1 MMSDLV
7 QSDSKSTRVARVLGI
22 LAMIAVLL
30 FALTLALTSL
40 FASARINPVDYSL
53 LKIQLLRENP
63 LVNVLIAG
71 VGVGLLVLLAA
82 GCGCKGRSTTTGPG
96 PGTGSGSG
104 TGSVPG
110 GDPARCATIAG
121 HVEELYRASAE
132 RTKLTDGEI
141 ADNVAMVLGETIG
154 MLLTDPRLRA
164 RHAHERA
171 LQQQLVTKD
180 LKLP

>member
-1 MMSDLV
+1 MKQVALV
-7 QSDSKSTRVARVLGI
+7 
-22 LAMIAVLL
+22 
-30 FALTLALTSL
+30 
-40 FASARINPVDYSL
+40 
-53 LKIQLLRENP
+53 
-63 LVNVLIAG
+63 
-71 VGVGLLVLLAA
+71 LVLLAA

-141 ADNVAMVLGETIG
+141 ADNVAMVLGECQAAPDRVIACATKATAVAQLEG
-154 MLLTDPRLRA
+154 QCLPALDDEGSEG
-164 RHAHERA
+164 ERFKA
-171 LQQQLVTKD
+171 EH
-180 LKLP
+180 